1 MNIIYLKPFIIGI
14 LLLSPVYLF
23 AQTDAEKQFTDFANK
38 QMELQ
43 HQAYVTRDVN
53 GDKKLITDFVT
64 SYNKLGADDK
74 QMYKQYLS
82 NTYYNLSC
90 IYSVLNEKKNA
101 LDYLDSSY
109 NKGFYDYAHLQVDN
123 DMDNIRHEQRFV
135 QISERMRSIG
145 DYAYILKKGAKYNT
159 NDDRKIPAFTY
170 EPATDSA
177 LVALKKQYKLDSI
190 AGNATDVTQ
199 VLNILHWVHNTVH
212 HDGQHESGIT
222 NINAY
227 SIITATNKGK
237 MGVSCGELA
246 TVLNDCYLA
255 LGYKARKV
263 YCFPKDSLKMDYDS
277 HVINVV
283 YLPSK
288 MKWVWVDPTNNA
300 SVMDENGNLLSI
312 EEVRDRIVNNKPLIL
327 NADANWN
334 NRETID
340 KNFYLGYYMVK
351 NLYYLYSPLKSE
363 YNYETRGKNKT
374 IAYVNL
380 IPLDYFVQKP
390 DVSENK
396 NKDTNLA
403 IVKYRTNNPQIF
415 WQAPN

>member
-1 MNIIYLKPFIIGI
+1 
-14 LLLSPVYLF
+14 
-23 AQTDAEKQFTDFANK
+23 
-38 QMELQ
+38 
-43 HQAYVTRDVN
+43 
-53 GDKKLITDFVT
+53 
-64 SYNKLGADDK
+64 
-74 QMYKQYLS
+74 
-82 NTYYNLSC
+82 
-90 IYSVLNEKKNA
+90 LNEKKNA

-109 NKGFYDYAHLQVDN
+109 NKGFYEYAHLQVDS
-123 DMDNIRHEQRFV
+123 DMNNIRHEQRFV
-135 QISERMRSIG
+135 QISEQMRSIG
-145 DYAYILKKGAKYNT
+145 DYSYILKKAAKYNSA
-159 NDDRKIPAFTY
+159 DDRKIPAFTY

-222 NINAY
+222 NMNAY
-227 SIITATNKGK
+227 SIITATNKDK

-263 YCFPKDSLKMDYDS
+263 YCFPKDSLKIDYDS

-288 MKWVWVDPTNNA
+288 KKWVWVDPTNN
-300 SVMDENGNLLSI
+300 VCIMDENGELLSI
-312 EEVRDRIVNNKPLIL
+312 EEVRARIINDKPLVI
-327 NADANWN
+327 NPDANWN
-334 NRETID
+334 NRETVIKD
-340 KNFYLGYYMVK
+340 NYLAYMTK

-363 YNYETRGKNKT
+363 FNYETHEKNKT
-374 IAYVNL
+374 IEYVHL
-380 IPLDYFVQKP
+380 IPVDYFVQKP
-390 DVSENK
+390 DISENK
-396 NKDTNLA
+396 YKDTNLVM
-403 IVKYRTNNPQIF
+403 VKYRTNNPQIC